1 MPDIRILLF
10 IGFVLFQI
18 IRFFA
23 KNSAEKKAKTPQA
36 APSTI
41 EEMIEKMNQQQ
52 QQQPKSQNTGQIS
65 QKKRVP
71 IIASEVAEETLERNP
86 NKYVK
91 KEILINQSINM
102 EDYEITSPVFSKA
115 DKVPFDEFATKTE
128 KNIYLE
134 KIQNPQSFREA
145 FVINEILNPKY
156 I

>member
-36 APSTI
+36 TPSTI

-52 QQQPKSQNTGQIS
+52 QQKPKPQNTGQIS

-71 IIASEVAEETLERNP
+71 IIASEVVEENLEKNP

-91 KEILINQSINM
+91 QKVLINQSINM
-102 EDYEITSPVFSKA
+102 EDYEVTSPVFLKEDRA
-115 DKVPFDEFATKTE
+115 PFDEFAAKTE
-128 KNIYLE
+128 TNIYLE
-134 KIQNPQSFREA
+134 KMKNPQSFREA